1 MYPQM
6 MYQDVDFSDTLAI
19 TKAWLAD
26 REALLEECEKLKGQ
40 RDKAR
45 HWARLWKAAAWLM
58 RRHYIR
64 TCEYLEQER
73 DDHKATRLYLDQM
86 RENGLPL

>member
-1 MYPQM
+1 MYPQVIHEDID
-6 MYQDVDFSDTLAI
+6 YSNTLEI
-19 TKAWLAD
+19 TRAWI
-26 REALLEECEKLKGQ
+26 REREQWYERCEELRRQ

-45 HWARLWKAAAWLM
+45 RWAGLWKAAAWLM

-73 DDHKATRLYLDQM
+73 DDHKATRLYLDQV